1 MEEKY
6 HVVVT
11 LGYSVVAA
19 IILGVLRTSI
29 TERVALWLV
38 AAIFFASVLR
48 LIRKGI
54 DPPRHF
60 D

>member
-19 IILGVLRTSI
+19 IILAVLRTSI
-29 TERVALWLV
+29 TERLALWLV

-54 DPPRHF
+54 DPPKHF

>member
-11 LGYSVVAA
+11 LGYFVVVA
-19 IILGVLRTSI
+19 IIISVLRAPMA
-29 TERVALWLV
+29 ERLALWV
-38 AAIFFASVLR
+38 IAAIFFASVLR

-54 DPPRHF
+54 DPPKHF

>member
-11 LGYSVVAA
+11 LGYFVIVA
-19 IILGVLRTSI
+19 IIIAVLRASMM
-29 TERVALWLV
+29 ERLALWV
-38 AAIFFASVLR
+38 IAAIFFASVLR

-54 DPPRHF
+54 DPPKHF

>member
-19 IILGVLRTSI
+19 IILAVLRTSI
-29 TERVALWLV
+29 TERLALWLV